1 MFGDFSPKLFNS
13 VNKIK
18 KPQFPPR
25 KEVNAQKHIHTQ
37 RYTILQKQ
45 PQNGKSISAD

>member
-18 KPQFPPR
+18 MIQEMFYLGSDSED
-25 KEVNAQKHIHTQ
+25 KEICNV
-37 RYTILQKQ
+37 
-45 PQNGKSISAD
+45 

>member
-18 KPQFPPR
+18 KPQLPPR
-25 KEVNAQKHIHTQ
+25 KEVNAQ
-37 RYTILQKQ
+37 
-45 PQNGKSISAD
+45 